1 MNSNMRLR
9 CVMLFAIYSFGLII
23 LLDAGNASDEKSS
36 ELKRVKQSE
45 EAEPLDEEKILLDA
59 GSPLDEKSSELKRVK
74 QSEEAEPLNEEK
86 ILLDAGNA
94 SDEKSSDLKRMKQ
107 SEEAEPLD
115 EEKILLDAGNASDEK
130 SSDLKRMKQSEE
142 AEPLDEEKILLDA
155 GNASDEKSSELKRV
169 NQSEEAEPLDEE
181 KILLDAGNAS
191 DEKSSELKRV
201 NQSEEAEPLDEEKI
215 KLDAGSASNEK
226 CPELMKLVKLSD
238 TRALPPLYEEKRYEV
253 SDDNDDPID
262 NLKRMLLEPSLTR
275 CFIFD
280 NNTGRYDTNKL
291 HPLYQ
296 FVVEHAAR
304 DITFW
309 LAHGEELLIIATQS
323 MVLELKYDMEW
334 IEDKKR
340 VDNLWENNKEF
351 TGDEKERLLNQ
362 IKGIIK
368 IFVKDVKRQKNVFN
382 MRLFYST

>member
-155 GNASDEKSSELKRV
+155 GNASDEKSSDLKRMK
-169 NQSEEAEPLDEE
+169 QSEEAEPLDEE

-215 KLDAGSASNEK
+215 ILDAWYASNEI
-226 CPELMKLVKLSD
+226 CLQLRVKLSD
-238 TRALPPLYEEKRYEV
+238 TWAPPPLYEENVYEV

>member
-155 GNASDEKSSELKRV
+155 GNASDEKSSDLKRMK
-169 NQSEEAEPLDEE
+169 QSEEAEPLDEE

-215 KLDAGSASNEK
+215 ILDAWYASNEI
-226 CPELMKLVKLSD
+226 CLQLRVKLSD
-238 TRALPPLYEEKRYEV
+238 TWAPPPLYEENVYEV

-296 FVVEHAAR
+296 NAVE
-304 DITFW
+304 
-309 LAHGEELLIIATQS
+309 LAVDLLRYSQLEAGQELLIIATQC
-323 MVLELKYDMEW
+323 MVLGLKNVPVKY
-334 IEDKKR
+334 INGNI
-340 VDNLWENNKEF
+340 VHCLWENNKEF
-351 TGDEKERLLNQ
+351 IDDEKERLLNQ
-362 IKGIIK
+362 IKGIA
-368 IFVKDVKRQKNVFN
+368 VNLCKRLHESKKCIQHEIV
-382 MRLFYST
+382 